1 MQNYVR
7 YLKLKVIWSC
17 ENLAVGTFGRVFR
30 TNNVN
35 QVGTHLGMG
44 GEVLIK
50 VPFRWF
56 VHSFGEE
63 YQQRRGVDHCP
74 GAGQAKISSDER
86 QTSK

>member
-1 MQNYVR
+1 M
-7 YLKLKVIWSC
+7 
-17 ENLAVGTFGRVFR
+17 FR

-56 VHSFGEE
+56 VHFVVGEE
-63 YQQRRGVDHCP
+63 HQQRR
-74 GAGQAKISSDER
+74 E
-86 QTSK
+86 